1 MVLLLLVHFLETQN
15 QVLLLLCLIAGIVF
29 IILEKVGYLINHY
42 YPNDYSID
50 SLSKDKIFL
59 TLLTP
64 VLLLINFLLL
74 PLGLGEGGPYG
85 HEGQQSG
92 DSTALV
98 ILFTIFS
105 FLYFRKGTID
115 WNERFFVAIGWVAMT
130 EILATLLVEPM
141 YGLHW
146 TTMMNWQAI
155 VSLWIPIV
163 AILSAGLLQK
173 IIANK

>member
-1 MVLLLLVHFLETQN
+1 MTPEDKNSSKENAPDNASRDLNQN
-15 QVLLLLCLIAGIVF
+15 ANIKNINTKSKILYFVTYLLLLCLIAGIVF

-105 FLYFRKGTID
+105 FLYLYTRKKARDYLEIKKDKFRKFIAGS
-115 WNERFFVAIGWVAMT
+115 VLLYL
-130 EILATLLVEPM
+130 ILTA
-141 YGLHW
+141 
-146 TTMMNWQAI
+146 
-155 VSLWIPIV
+155 
-163 AILSAGLLQK
+163 
-173 IIANK
+173 

>member
-1 MVLLLLVHFLETQN
+1 MNQFKHFFSKRYFAYFGVL
-15 QVLLLLCLIAGIVF
+15 F
-29 IILEKVGYLINHY
+29 IIW
-42 YPNDYSID
+42 YPISIILYSAYNATHDQVIY
-50 SLSKDKIFL
+50 
-59 TLLTP
+59 
-64 VLLLINFLLL
+64 
-74 PLGLGEGGPYG
+74 LGLNMFYPMI
-85 HEGQQSG
+85 
-92 DSTALV
+92 A
-98 ILFTIFS
+98 FIFS